1 MQLKRLINNINNHY
15 EKVKKESFT
24 ELDWQ
29 KQGSKIR
36 VEIYNFTKVK
46 NDLTQKVNIIRENTS
61 PEKEKE
67 IIDHIESL
75 LEEARNIT
83 EFQINEINEKTKNFN
98 NNDDIGNG
106 PSQELNNDINKQE
119 IVMDLMNNREVLE
132 HRRKE
137 LEKIYKVSAMLKDT
151 TDKMAVDLN
160 QQRALLDE
168 IETHIDISYEN
179 AKKAKQEII
188 KADEISRGI
197 RNKSICLIF

>member
-1 MQLKRLINNINNHY
+1 MQLKKLINNINNHY

-160 QQRALLDE
+160 QHRALLDE
-168 IETHIDISYEN
+168 IETHVDISYEN

-188 KADEISRGI
+188 KADEISRGN

>member
-1 MQLKRLINNINNHY
+1 MQLKKLINNINNHY

-106 PSQELNNDINKQE
+106 PSQELNNDINKKE
-119 IVMDLMNNREVLE
+119 IVMDLMNNREFLE

-137 LEKIYKVSAMLKDT
+137 LEKFHKISAMLKDT
-151 TDKMAVDLN
+151 TDKMAIDLN

-168 IETHIDISYEN
+168 IETRIDISYEN

-188 KADEISRGI
+188 KADEISRGN

>member
-1 MQLKRLINNINNHY
+1 MQLKKLINNINNHY

-24 ELDWQ
+24 ELDWK

-36 VEIYNFTKVK
+36 GEIYNFTKVK

-83 EFQINEINEKTKNFN
+83 EFQINEINEKKKNFN

-119 IVMDLMNNREVLE
+119 IVMDLMNNREFLE

-137 LEKIYKVSAMLKDT
+137 LEKIHKISAMLKDT
-151 TDKMAVDLN
+151 TDKMAIDLK
-160 QQRALLDE
+160 QQSALLDE

-188 KADEISRGI
+188 KADEISRGN

>member
-1 MQLKRLINNINNHY
+1 MQLKKLINNINNHY
-15 EKVKKESFT
+15 ENVKKESFT

-67 IIDHIESL
+67 IIDHIKSL

-119 IVMDLMNNREVLE
+119 IVMDLMNNREFLE

-188 KADEISRGI
+188 KADEISRGN

>member
-1 MQLKRLINNINNHY
+1 MQLKKLINNINNHY
-15 EKVKKESFT
+15 EKFKKESFT
-24 ELDWQ
+24 EIDWK

-36 VEIYNFTKVK
+36 GEIYNFTKVK

-67 IIDHIESL
+67 IIDHIKSL

-119 IVMDLMNNREVLE
+119 IVMDLMNNREFLE

-151 TDKMAVDLN
+151 TDKMAIDLK
-160 QQRALLDE
+160 QQSALLDE

-188 KADEISRGI
+188 KADEISRGN

>member
-1 MQLKRLINNINNHY
+1 MQLKKLINNINNHY
-15 EKVKKESFT
+15 ENVKKESFT

-83 EFQINEINEKTKNFN
+83 EFQINVINEKTKNFN

-106 PSQELNNDINKQE
+106 PSQEQNNDINKQE
-119 IVMDLMNNREVLE
+119 IVMDLMNNREFLE

-137 LEKIYKVSAMLKDT
+137 LEKIHKISAMLKDT
-151 TDKMAVDLN
+151 TDKMAIDLN

-168 IETHIDISYEN
+168 IETHIDIY
-179 AKKAKQEII
+179 IH
-188 KADEISRGI
+188 
-197 RNKSICLIF
+197 